1 MRKLREES
9 QCELWAEQIIQWAE
23 LKTRSAQRWN
33 KNSEGKSAQRFTDTK
48 ASQGRNQP
56 LENSDQPRCW
66 LWSETIETKIEL
78 SPNFSSFIGQ
88 SKH

>member
-9 QCELWAEQIIQWAE
+9 QREHWAEQIIQWAK

-48 ASQGRNQP
+48 ASKGWNQP

-66 LWSETIETKIEL
+66 LWSETL
-78 SPNFSSFIGQ
+78 
-88 SKH
+88 